1 MRVSFCNS
9 FFARSGI
16 THFYMQSIFIL
27 LVIVVYFALLM
38 LISWLTSRKGS
49 GNDAFFRANKS
60 SKWYIVAIA
69 MVGTSISGVTFVS
82 VPGMVRNL
90 DMSYMQM
97 VFGFFFG
104 YLVIA
109 YVLLPLYYRLN
120 LTTIYGYLDQRYGPK
135 SYKTG
140 AWFFLLSKI
149 VGAAARLY
157 LVAFI
162 LQTLVFDAWGVPF
175 VVTVI
180 GIILIIWLYSRK
192 SGIKTIIWTDLLQG
206 VLFITAMVL
215 IIWQVALRLDLNIG
229 GIVQTIVESPHS
241 RIFVFDDWSSTQN
254 FFKQFFSGMFITIV
268 MTGLDQDMMQ
278 KNLTIRKLKDAQ
290 KNVVTYGLAFTPI
303 NLLFLSLGVLLLVY
317 AQQNGILLPEISD
330 NILPVIASEYLGE
343 IVLGIFIVGI
353 VAAAFSSADSALAA
367 LTTSFCVDILNMKPG
382 ATSEQEQK
390 DIRTRRV
397 VHMGVSAVF
406 VLIIL
411 LIEAIGSDSII
422 MAIYKLASYTY
433 GPLLGLYLFGLYSKV
448 KPIDKWVPYV
458 AIAAPLLCFVIEMA
472 MWNFFGYRVGY
483 ELLLLNGLLTGMGL
497 WLLRSAS
504 NNS

>member
-1 MRVSFCNS
+1 
-9 FFARSGI
+9 
-16 THFYMQSIFIL
+16 MQSAFIL
-27 LVIVVYFALLM
+27 IVIVVYFGLLM
-38 LISWLTSRKGS
+38 LISYLTSRKGS

-60 SKWYIVAIA
+60 SKWYVVAIA

-90 DMSYMQM
+90 DMTYMQM

-162 LQTLVFDAWGVPF
+162 LQTLVFDSWGVPF

-180 GIILIIWLYSRK
+180 GIILIIWLYSHK
-192 SGIKTIIWTDLLQG
+192 SGIKTIIWTDWLQTI
-206 VLFITAMVL
+206 LFITALLL
-215 IIWQVALRLDLNIG
+215 IVWQVAMRLNLDFEG
-229 GIVQTIVESPHS
+229 VVMTIANSPHS
-241 RIFVFDDWSSTQN
+241 RIFVFDDWASTQN

-268 MTGLDQDMMQ
+268 MTGLDQDQMQ
-278 KNLTIRKLKDAQ
+278 KNLTIRTLKDAQ
-290 KNVVTYGLAFTPI
+290 KNVISYGMAFAPI
-303 NLLFLSLGVLLLVY
+303 NFLFLCLGVLLIAY
-317 AQQNGILLPEISD
+317 AEQYGIALPAVSD
-330 NILPVIASEYLGE
+330 NILPVIASEYLGQT
-343 IVLGIFIVGI
+343 VLGIFIVGI
-353 VAAAFSSADSALAA
+353 VAAAFSSADSALTA
-367 LTTSFCVDILNMKPG
+367 LTTSFCVDILNMKPISQ
-382 ATSEQEQK
+382 TKEQEQR
-390 DIRTRRV
+390 DIRTRRI
-397 VHMGVSAVF
+397 VHLGVSAAF

-422 MAIYKLASYTY
+422 TAIYKLASYTY
-433 GPLLGLYLFGLYSKV
+433 GPLLGLYVFGLYSKV
-448 KPIDKWVPYV
+448 KPMDKWVPYV
-458 AIAAPLLCFVIEMA
+458 AVAAPLLCFVIEIGMQQLY
-472 MWNFFGYRVGY
+472 GYQVGY
-483 ELLLLNGLLTGMGL
+483 ELLLMNGLLAGLGL
-497 WLLRSAS
+497 WAISSRRSR
-504 NNS
+504 

>member
-1 MRVSFCNS
+1 
-9 FFARSGI
+9 
-16 THFYMQSIFIL
+16 MQSFFIL
-27 LVIVVYFALLM
+27 LVIVIYFGLLM

-175 VVTVI
+175 VATVL
-180 GIILIIWLYSRK
+180 GIILIIWLYSNK
-192 SGIKTIIWTDLLQG
+192 SGIKTIIWTDLLQA
-206 VLFITAMVL
+206 VLFISALVL
-215 IIWQVALRLDLNIG
+215 IVWQVALRLDLNIG
-229 GIVQTIVESPHS
+229 GVVKTIVENPHS

-278 KNLTIRKLKDAQ
+278 KNLTINKLKDAQ
-290 KNVVTYGLAFTPI
+290 KNVLSYGLAFAPI
-303 NLLFLSLGVLLLVY
+303 NLLFLSLGVLLIVY
-317 AQQNGILLPEISD
+317 AQQNNILLPEISD
-330 NILPVIASEYLGE
+330 NILPLIASEYLGGV
-343 IVLGIFIVGI
+343 VLGIFIVGI
-353 VAAAFSSADSALAA
+353 VAAAFSSADSALTA
-367 LTTSFCVDILNMKPG
+367 LTTSFCVDILGMKPG
-382 ATSEQEQK
+382 VSSKEQEKK
-390 DIRTRRV
+390 DIHTRRI
-397 VHMGVSAVF
+397 VHVGVSAAF

-422 MAIYKLASYTY
+422 TAIYKLASYTY

-448 KPIDKWVPYV
+448 KPVDKWVPFV
-458 AIAAPLLCFVIEMA
+458 AIASPLLCFMAEMT
-472 MWNFFGYRVGY
+472 MWHGFGYRLGY
-483 ELLLLNGLLTGMGL
+483 ELLLLNGLLTGIGL
-497 WLLRSAS
+497 FLCRKRD
-504 NNS
+504 